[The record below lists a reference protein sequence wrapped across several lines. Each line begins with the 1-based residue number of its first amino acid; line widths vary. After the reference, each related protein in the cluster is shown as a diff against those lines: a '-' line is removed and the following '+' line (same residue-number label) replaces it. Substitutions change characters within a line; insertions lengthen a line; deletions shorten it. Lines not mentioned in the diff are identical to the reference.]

1 MTAAEDLPPDLA
13 AEIRRIMARLT
24 PSEQAALRAK
34 LGPYITHR
42 RALLRFPTPGHL
54 SQFHRPEFRQTPM
67 LDVLDDALMAAD
79 RGEARRIIVNTPPQ
93 EGKTSRLQDGCGWL
107 LLRDP
112 RRRIVFASYEQSI
125 AAQSSLEV
133 RRLFETHGG
142 GYRGQQ
148 LGIDHRDVLGLRLDP
163 DRAQQTAWSFAD
175 VPGKKGVR
183 PGSVVAVGVGSSL
196 SGRPADIIVI
206 DDPIKDSKQADSK
219 TWREA
224 IKNWYQ
230 SVVIAR
236 LPPASVIVVVQT
248 RWHEDDLTGWLLEQ
262 DKKSGANEWL
272 HLNIPAQ
279 ADSPDDILGRQVGEY
294 MISARGRTAA
304 DWERRKLEVGTRW
317 WFAMYQGDPSPPEG
331 GIFKR
336 EWFDKFRV
344 AAAPELVAVTTVID
358 PADNDGDGDE
368 AGIMTGG
375 IGKDDHRFYLLEDNS
390 GNYTV
395 GGWVRAALFALLRN
409 GAGKLAYEQSLSRL
423 RASIREEWK
432 KIRRQ
437 ARELAAARRA
447 LSRPGDKS
455 WPEAP
460 SAAAVT
466 DAMKA
471 LAVEEDTPD
480 DLSILQAQLV
490 ELWPYVPAVLALPE
504 TGPPVSK
511 IIAKGSKS
519 LRAELAS
526 PLWENGKVAL
536 VGNFP
541 KLEHQMATWLPTQ
554 DSPDRMD
561 SAVHWTHLMS
571 TTTPGKL
578 SRPKGT
584 TVARRQPPMPVNLR
598 STRRGRA

>member
-1 MTAAEDLPPDLA
+1 MSAPDNALGAEIQKVLARLPP
-13 AEIRRIMARLT
+13 R
-24 PSEQAALRAK
+24 EQAALRAK
-34 LGPYITHR
+34 LVPFITHR
-42 RALLRFPTPGHL
+42 RAILRFPTPGHL
-54 SQFHRPEFRQTPM
+54 SQFHRPEFAQTPM
-67 LDVLDDALMAAD
+67 LDVLDDAIMAAD
-79 RGEARRIIVNTPPQ
+79 RGETRRIIVNTPPQ

-125 AAQSSLEV
+125 AAQSSLEI

-142 GYRGQQ
+142 GYRGQT

-163 DRAQQTAWSFAD
+163 DRAQQTAWSLAD
-175 VPGKKGVR
+175 VPGKKGIR

-196 SGRPADIIVI
+196 SGRPADVIVI

-219 TWREA
+219 TWRQA
-224 IKNWYQ
+224 IKDWYQ

-236 LPPASVIVVVQT
+236 LPPTSVIVVVQT
-248 RWHEDDLTGWLLEQ
+248 RWHDDDLTGWLLEQ

-279 ADSPDDILGRQVGEY
+279 ADSADDILGRKIGEY
-294 MISARGRTAA
+294 MISTRGRTAA
-304 DWERRKLEVGTRW
+304 DWETRKREVGTRW

-344 AAAPELVAVTTVID
+344 AKAPELVAVKTVID

-368 AGIMTGG
+368 AGIITGG
-375 IGKDDHRFYLLEDNS
+375 IGKADGRFYLLEDNS

-409 GAGKLAYEQSLSRL
+409 GAGGLAYEQSLSRL
-423 RASIREEWK
+423 RAAIREEWK

-437 ARELAAARRA
+437 ARTLAVAHAALA
-447 LSRPGDKS
+447 KPGDKT
-455 WPEAP
+455 WPENP
-460 SAAAVT
+460 SPTAIHS
-466 DAMKA
+466 AMQE
-471 LAVEEDTPD
+471 LSIEEDSPE
-480 DLSILQAQLV
+480 DLSVLQQQLV
-490 ELWPYVPAVLALPE
+490 ELWPYVRAVLGLPE

-526 PLWENGKVAL
+526 PLWESGKVSL
-536 VGNFP
+536 VGHFP
-541 KLEHQMATWLPTQ
+541 KLENQLATWLPTQ

-561 SAVHWTHLMS
+561 AGVHWTHLMS
-571 TTTPGKL
+571 SNTPGKL
-578 SRPKGT
+578 SAPKGAA
-584 TVARRQPPMPVNLR
+584 VAKRQPPMPVNMR
-598 STRRGRA
+598 STRRGRM